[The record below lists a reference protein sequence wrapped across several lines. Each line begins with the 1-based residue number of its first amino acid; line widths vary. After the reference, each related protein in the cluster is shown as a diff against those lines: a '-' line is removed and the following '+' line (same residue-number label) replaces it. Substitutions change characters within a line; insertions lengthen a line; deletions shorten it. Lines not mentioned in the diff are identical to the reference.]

1 MTINVGGG
9 ELRELKPRI
18 LVIGVGGAGGNA
30 INAMIEAGMQ
40 GVEFVAVN
48 TDAQDLKMSKA
59 HAKIQIGM
67 NLTKGL
73 GAGAKHDIGQAAAD
87 ESNNEIVNYFQGS
100 NMIFI
105 ASGMGGGTG
114 TGASHVIARAAREMN
129 ILTVGVTTL
138 PFSYEGPKRMR
149 RAVAGLEELRRHL
162 DTAIVVPNQN
172 LFKIANEST
181 GFEESFSLSNDVL
194 KHGVQ
199 SITDLMVRPGMINLD
214 FADVEPVMSS
224 SGKAMMG
231 TGEAEGENR
240 AMAATELALNN
251 PLIDEY
257 TLQGA
262 KGLLVNITGGSD
274 IKLFEVDAAVNKIRA
289 EVDPEAELI
298 FGAIK
303 DENMNGKIRVS
314 IVATSLRG
322 STLAPDQKPVLNVVR
337 GSNGTNNNFSD
348 HLFSKSNLEP
358 NIVNSIDGATA
369 LKLDESYEIKNSKDQ
384 SALIDS
390 FESSEENN
398 IKEESLLNQSNTD
411 DILTGVSIESASYME
426 NNRETKD
433 DNFTLEKYNKFE
445 FTKDEE
451 YTPKLFSDD
460 QPHEEV
466 GKEDVIKA
474 DSEEELFDQDTGED
488 EDFEIPA
495 FLRRQK
501 F

>member
-1 MTINVGGG
+1 MSINVGGG

-59 HAKIQIGM
+59 DAKIQIGM

-87 ESNNEIVNYFQGS
+87 ESISEIINYIQGS
-100 NMIFI
+100 NMVFI

-114 TGASHVIARAAREMN
+114 TGASHVIAKAAREMN

-138 PFSYEGPKRMR
+138 PFAYEGPKRMR
-149 RAVAGLEELRRHL
+149 RATAGLEELKRHL
-162 DTAIVVPNQN
+162 DTTIVVPNQN

-214 FADVEPVMSS
+214 FADVETVMSS

-231 TGEAEGENR
+231 TGEAEGDNR

-314 IVATSLRG
+314 IVATSLKGSKINSETRPILNIINGSSSRG
-322 STLAPDQKPVLNVVR
+322 
-337 GSNGTNNNFSD
+337 NNFNEN
-348 HLFSKSNLEP
+348 LFSNS
-358 NIVNSIDGATA
+358 IDHGVVNSIDGATA
-369 LKLDESYEIKNSKDQ
+369 LKLDESYEIKNSEEQ
-384 SALIDS
+384 NALINS
-390 FESSEENN
+390 FESN
-398 IKEESLLNQSNTD
+398 EESQMLNEALKHKDASE
-411 DILTGVSIESASYME
+411 DIPSGVSIESASYIE
-426 NNRETKD
+426 NSGENIIQNNTPANEELKNVD
-433 DNFTLEKYNKFE
+433 IE
-445 FTKDEE
+445 EE
-451 YTPKLFSDD
+451 YTPKLFSEEGKKEESEFQNTIEDEHPD
-460 QPHEEV
+460 Q
-466 GKEDVIKA
+466 
-474 DSEEELFDQDTGED
+474 LFDQDTNED

>member
-1 MTINVGGG
+1 MSINVGGG

-59 HAKIQIGM
+59 DAKIQIGM

-87 ESNNEIVNYFQGS
+87 ESINEIVNYLQGS
-100 NMIFI
+100 NMVFI

-114 TGASHVIARAAREMN
+114 TGASHVIAKAAREMN

-149 RAVAGLEELRRHL
+149 RAVSGLEELKKHL
-162 DTAIVVPNQN
+162 DTTIVVPNQN
-172 LFKIANEST
+172 LFKIANEGT
-181 GFEESFSLSNDVL
+181 GFEESFSLSNAVL

-214 FADVEPVMSS
+214 FADVETVMSS

-231 TGEAEGENR
+231 TGEAEGDNR

-314 IVATSLRG
+314 IVATSLKG
-322 STLAPDQKPVLNVVR
+322 SLFSEDTRPILNVVN
-337 GSNGTNNNFSD
+337 GSNNRNSNFSEN
-348 HLFSKSNLEP
+348 LFSK
-358 NIVNSIDGATA
+358 
-369 LKLDESYEIKNSKDQ
+369 
-384 SALIDS
+384 
-390 FESSEENN
+390 
-398 IKEESLLNQSNTD
+398 
-411 DILTGVSIESASYME
+411 
-426 NNRETKD
+426 
-433 DNFTLEKYNKFE
+433 EKCFAGWN
-445 FTKDEE
+445 
-451 YTPKLFSDD
+451 
-460 QPHEEV
+460 
-466 GKEDVIKA
+466 
-474 DSEEELFDQDTGED
+474 
-488 EDFEIPA
+488 
-495 FLRRQK
+495 
-501 F
+501 